1 MITKIERRELSYYM
15 INDISK
21 VLWRITGDGCD
32 FVSPAQMTY
41 RWIVPLTIEMNEGL
55 KEVMK

>member
-1 MITKIERRELSYYM
+1 M

-32 FVSPAQMTY
+32 FVSLAQMTY
-41 RWIVPLTIEMNEGL
+41 RWIVPMIIEMNKGL
-55 KEVMK
+55 REMVE